1 MNTRI
6 KCYTLF
12 DITNTG
18 ILSRKTPVNLL
29 PEKVLDWETDRARQS
44 NFDTIIQ
51 VISLRTQ
58 PEDITKPVK
67 DIVEFK
73 DNDKFGFLFEQ
84 EEPQNFWTFEFSIH
98 YENAYADGVNELGA
112 LYEDC
117 ESVPMLHISSQWNKL
132 PHFLD
137 TSPELRNIYFEVLT
151 DE

>member
-84 EEPQNFWTFEFSIH
+84 EEPQNF
-98 YENAYADGVNELGA
+98 
-112 LYEDC
+112 
-117 ESVPMLHISSQWNKL
+117 
-132 PHFLD
+132 
-137 TSPELRNIYFEVLT
+137 
-151 DE
+151 